1 MSAVT
6 DNTAELRLATDEPEP
21 PILPEFTAVEPTA
34 AHSGTDGHSHADR
47 MRAIRTAGW
56 ESWSVEKSVNRLVE
70 WALEFGATDVYFA
83 CQPDLVSVSARYL
96 GRIVPVA
103 SLTPDYGTRCIIHI
117 RHMGGLKLDGRRQP
131 QDGRWTFRRIGS
143 GRFADLRLNTIPTLC
158 GETMALRL
166 LSQRPELRTLDG
178 LGFVGPQ
185 QEAAADV
192 LDSHGGLILVVGPA
206 GSGKTTSMY
215 ACLHR
220 LNDGSRKIHT
230 IEDPIEYAVPGL
242 HQSQVNEVL
251 GPSFEE
257 LLSAILRQS
266 PDVIMVGEVR
276 NAATAEIAVRAAN
289 AGNLVLATVHAPVAS
304 HAIQSMLSL
313 KVTPRFLA
321 TSLRAVIACRLI
333 RRLDPADRVAVDLSG
348 APETFAEVRRWL
360 DDGQGRIVHAPC
372 DGGGDLNSG
381 YAGQTGV
388 FEVLTVTPTLKRM
401 VEELQTPRAI
411 ARQALAEGMLDFR
424 RAALLK
430 VARGETSFEELAR
443 VIPGDDELS
452 DGY

>member
-1 MSAVT
+1 
-6 DNTAELRLATDEPEP
+6 
-21 PILPEFTAVEPTA
+21 
-34 AHSGTDGHSHADR
+34 
-47 MRAIRTAGW
+47 MRAIRDASW
-56 ESWSVEKSVNRLVE
+56 ESWSVEKTVNRLVE
-70 WALEFGATDVYFA
+70 WALEFGATDIYFA
-83 CQPDLVSVSARYL
+83 CQPELVSVSARYL
-96 GRIVPVA
+96 GTILSVA
-103 SLTPDYGTRCIIHI
+103 TLSIDYGTRCIIHI

-131 QDGRWTFRRIGS
+131 QDGRWTFRRMGS

-166 LSQRPELRTLDG
+166 LSMRPELRRLDG

-185 QEAAADV
+185 LDAAMDV

-206 GSGKTTSMY
+206 GAGKTTSMY

-242 HQSQVNEVL
+242 HQSQVDEVL

-313 KVTPRFLA
+313 NVTPRFLA

-333 RRLDPADRVAVDLSG
+333 RKLDPANRVPLDLSG
-348 APETFAEVRRWL
+348 APDTFAEVQRWL
-360 DDGQGRIVHAPC
+360 HNGEGHIIFAPQDSDDDP
-372 DGGGDLNSG
+372 NSG

-388 FEVLTVTPTLKRM
+388 FEVLTVTPAIKRM
-401 VEELQTPRAI
+401 VEELGTPQAV

-430 VARGETSFEELAR
+430 VAHGETSFEELAR

>member
-1 MSAVT
+1 MSS
-6 DNTAELRLATDEPEP
+6 
-21 PILPEFTAVEPTA
+21 TAVVELELTLAPTDA
-34 AHSGTDGHSHADR
+34 APAPSADPGSPPGDGPGHAER
-47 MRAIRTAGW
+47 MQAIREVSW
-56 ESWSVEKSVNRLVE
+56 ESWSVEKTVNRLIE

-83 CQPDLVSVSARYL
+83 CQPELVTVSARYL
-96 GRIVPVA
+96 GSIVSVA
-103 SLTPDYGTRCIIHI
+103 TLSSDYGTRCIVHI
-117 RHMGGLKLDGRRQP
+117 RHMAGLKLDGRRQP
-131 QDGRWTFRRIGS
+131 QDGRWTFRRLGS

-166 LSQRPELRTLDG
+166 LSMRPELRRLDG

-185 QEAAADV
+185 LEAAESV
-192 LDSHGGLILVVGPA
+192 LDAHGGLILVVGPTGA
-206 GSGKTTSMY
+206 GKTTSMY

-242 HQSQVNEVL
+242 HQSQVDEVL

-266 PDVIMVGEVR
+266 PDVIMVGEIR
-276 NAATAEIAVRAAN
+276 SAATAEIAVRAAN

-304 HAIQSMLSL
+304 QAIQSMLSL
-313 KVTPRFLA
+313 SVTPRFLA
-321 TSLRAVIACRLI
+321 TSLRAIIACRLI
-333 RRLDPADRVAVDLSG
+333 RKLDPANRVAVDLSG

-360 DDGQGRIVHAPC
+360 HNGQGQVIYAPHES
-372 DGGGDLNSG
+372 GGDPNSG

-388 FEVLTVTPTLKRM
+388 FEVMTFSPALKRL
-401 VEELQTPRAI
+401 VEELQTPQAI
-411 ARQALAEGMLDFR
+411 TRQARHEGMLDFR
-424 RAALLK
+424 QAALLK
-430 VARGETSFEELAR
+430 VALGETSFEELTR

-452 DGY
+452 DGYAE